1 MGSGH
6 WLWPRKWLNSRHN
19 CQYLTLFWP
28 LFCKFWIE
36 ILHLLVLC
44 LEKIDSF
51 CYLKYLHICREFSVF
66 KWAFKWTLRC
76 PCEYWFKIA
85 VSNALTF
92 LLVVWE
98 SPHPPQGCLQSKV
111 SSGWISSYFVSS
123 SPKAKEALL
132 SLRALL
138 FSSHCLQW
146 LRHKMKASK
155 EQAFQRRKQGWGKS
169 QILSHSA

>member
-6 WLWPRKWLNSRHN
+6 WLWSRKWLNPRHN

-36 ILHLLVLC
+36 IVHLLVRC

-51 CYLKYLHICREFSVF
+51 CYLQSLHLCREFSV
-66 KWAFKWTLRC
+66 FKWTLRC

-85 VSNALTF
+85 VHNVLTF

-98 SPHPPQGCLQSKV
+98 SPQLPQGSLRSKA
-111 SSGWISSYFVSS
+111 SSGWI
-123 SPKAKEALL
+123 P
-132 SLRALL
+132 ALL
-138 FSSHCLQW
+138 FRGHPETQSKGGTSFSMRVAFCSPSSVVQVQNE
-146 LRHKMKASK
+146 S
-155 EQAFQRRKQGWGKS
+155 
-169 QILSHSA
+169 